1 MDPDKVMEDP
11 VDIEALLEALFLF
24 GVGVGFSAI
33 GCTPS
38 AQGGIKGLQMIGVNL
53 GVLNRRRGLRMPP
66 ARGLV
71 FRPLAAALMGA
82 GALVFNSNL
91 NAFGQGPRG
100 TPALA
105 GADHC
110 RTQLEQHLTITT
122 FPIGNQR
129 EIPGGVDHVD

>member
-1 MDPDKVMEDP
+1 MNPDKVMEDP

-33 GCTPS
+33 GCTAS

-53 GVLNRRRGLRMPP
+53 GVLNRRRGLRMLP
-66 ARGLV
+66 ARGLA
-71 FRPLAAALMGA
+71 FRPLAAALMGV
-82 GALVFNSNL
+82 GGLVFNSNL
-91 NAFGQGPRG
+91 NAVGQGLGG
-100 TPALA
+100 TSALA
-105 GADHC
+105 GADAF
-110 RTQLEQHLTITT
+110 RTQIEQHLTITT